1 MVISLFGVRERVSAD
16 SQGERVLIAELLA
29 KAREQPGF
37 IGYHLYTSE
46 DGEELG
52 VIRFETR
59 EALDAWRD
67 DPRHR
72 AAWQRA
78 REFYA
83 EFWVQNCET
92 FREYVWRDG
101 EHLDQDLADR
111 FRSEPADLASGT
123 VAERRAPA

>member
-1 MVISLFGVRERVSAD
+1 MVISLFGLRERVGAD
-16 SQGERVLIAELLA
+16 TEAEKALIAELLA

-37 IGYHLYTSE
+37 IGYHIYASE

-67 DPRHR
+67 DPTHR

-78 REFYA
+78 QEFYA
-83 EFWVQNCET
+83 EFWGQNCET

-101 EHLDQDLADR
+101 QHVDLDLAGR
-111 FRSEPADLASGT
+111 FRSAPANPVSGT
-123 VAERRAPA
+123 VA

>member
-1 MVISLFGVRERVSAD
+1 MVICLYGLRQRESVD
-16 SQGERVLIAELLA
+16 SQAESDLFDDLLA
-29 KAREQPGF
+29 KARSRHGF

-59 EALDAWRD
+59 EDLDAWRD
-67 DPRHR
+67 DPAHR
-72 AAWQRA
+72 AAWERA

-92 FREYVWRDG
+92 FREYVWREGQHIDASLG
-101 EHLDQDLADR
+101 DR
-111 FRSEPADLASGT
+111 FRAEPANLANGVFS
-123 VAERRAPA
+123 